1 MKIIEKTCAKV
12 CPVVGQL
19 RHNNDLLA
27 ERVEQLLKD
36 REALA
41 ADLLQFAAEV
51 DVLTSQ
57 VAALRAK
64 NAENEC
70 RIAKGR
76 QALFGI
82 CDLNGGGTC
91 C

>member
-1 MKIIEKTCAKV
+1 MKIIENTCGKI

-19 RHNNDLLA
+19 RDSNDLLI
-27 ERVEQLLKD
+27 ERIEQLLRD

-41 ADLLQFAAEV
+41 ADLLQFASEV
-51 DVLTSQ
+51 DILNSQ

-82 CDLNGGGTC
+82 CDLNGGTC

>member
-19 RHNNDLLA
+19 RTNNELLVD
-27 ERVEQLLKD
+27 RVNQLLED

-82 CDLNGGGTC
+82 CDLNGGTC

>member
-1 MKIIEKTCAKV
+1 MKIIEKTCGKI
-12 CPVVGQL
+12 CPIVGQL
-19 RHNNDLLA
+19 RRNNDLLV
-27 ERVEQLLKD
+27 ERVEQLIED
-36 REALA
+36 RQALA

-51 DVLTSQ
+51 DILTSQ
-57 VAALRAK
+57 VEALRAK
-64 NAENEC
+64 NAENDC

-82 CDLNGGGTC
+82 CDLNGGTC